1 MSKSTIPL
9 EMIKIASPCTASW
22 DAMAGDDT
30 TRFCDQCE
38 KHVYNLSSLSRDEAE
53 ALVMKHEGKMCVRF
67 YQRPDGTM
75 LTQDCPVGWRAIQ
88 RRFVFI
94 GGAAAGVLFILFSFV
109 FTTAAFAFSVRGNG
123 QGGVRFVNPITQIRD
138 MLFPPPPCVMGGIG
152 PPPIAPPAPPVLPV
166 PPPAPPQ
173 FNEEKAL

>member
-1 MSKSTIPL
+1 
-9 EMIKIASPCTASW
+9 
-22 DAMAGDDT
+22 
-30 TRFCDQCE
+30 
-38 KHVYNLSSLSRDEAE
+38 
-53 ALVMKHEGKMCVRF
+53 MCVRF

-109 FTTAAFAFSVRGNG
+109 FTSAAFALSVRGTG

-138 MLFPPPPCVMGGIG
+138 LLFPPQQCVMGDM
-152 PPPIAPPAPPVLPV
+152 PPIAPPAPPV
-166 PPPAPPQ
+166 PPPQPPIEPKAP
-173 FNEEKAL
+173 